1 MEEITPFKYFENN
14 LKKRQIEDIAKGDVQ
29 QYLDKGNMDP
39 LETQIFF
46 KRLKAY
52 VDKFIAE
59 NENFAIDEF
68 HKFHQK
74 TVEKGGA
81 EVNYIEGGVIPDY
94 EQDMIYADLKE
105 KLKDRKDLLDIAFK
119 RQREYADDD
128 GVVVPVVKP
137 KTHKKSSLTVRI

>member
-74 TVEKGGA
+74 TVEKVGA
-81 EVNYIEGGVIPDY
+81 EVNYIEGGEIPDY
-94 EQDMIYADLKE
+94 SQDLIYAELKE
-105 KLKDRKDLLDIAFK
+105 KLDNRKKMLDLVYKTGQEI
-119 RQREYADDD
+119 YDDD
-128 GVVVPVVKP
+128 GVKIPKVKT
-137 KTHKKSSLTVRI
+137 KTFKKSSLTVRI